1 MIITKASL
9 NRNLLENTAI
19 TLGRLGLVA
28 PEVVA
33 PHLEEFVVPWC
44 LSLRNI
50 RDDVEKDSAF
60 RGMCMMIK
68 TNPNGVLKGLVYV
81 CDAIASWYYPAN
93 DLKGILLPPPPP
105 TFYIIMYIFFLTLLE
120 MFFQILHMYKSGMG
134 EAWEP
139 FYRNFPETLKSAL
152 HERYNL

>member
-1 MIITKASL
+1 MTKPGL

-19 TLGRLGLVA
+19 TLGRIGLVA
-28 PEVVA
+28 SDIVA

-68 TNPNGVLKGLVYV
+68 KNTNGALKSLVYV
-81 CDAIASWYYPAN
+81 CDAIASWYYPQD
-93 DLKGILLPPPPP
+93 DLKGILSNM
-105 TFYIIMYIFFLTLLE
+105 TYVYYI
-120 MFFQILHMYKSGMG
+120 
-134 EAWEP
+134 A
-139 FYRNFPETLKSAL
+139 N
-152 HERYNL
+152 NL